1 MGTTFAASHLTPDG
15 TGQQDVQGRDLFP
28 PFDLVAL
35 FDPLREATKTG
46 RSANVS
52 ITWVYAWI

>member
-1 MGTTFAASHLTPDG
+1 MGTTFAAPHLTPDG

-35 FDPLREATKTG
+35 FDPLREAIKRG
-46 RSANVS
+46 PSSANVP
-52 ITWVYAWI
+52 TT